1 MQNHLKDQTS
11 PYLLQHADN
20 PVNWYPWCDEAFA
33 RAKEEDKPI
42 LLSIGYSTCHWCHV
56 MAHESFEDEQIAE
69 ILNQYFISIKVDKEE
84 RPESKMD
91 WFAFGPGD
99 YVSVHYESTPHI
111 HKTVAAIRK
120 KGAKAIVALNPGTP
134 IQVLENLLDDI
145 DGVLVMT
152 VDPGFAGQKL
162 VEACAGKVKKLRE
175 YLDTNGYPDKEI
187 EVDGN
192 ISFENAG
199 RMNRMGADIFV
210 AGSSSVFSGEGSI
223 GQNIARVREVLRQLY

>member
-1 MQNHLKDQTS
+1 MNNCRKKKIAPSIMCADFFKLKECIKQFEECGIE
-11 PYLLQHADN
+11 LLHVDIMDGNFVPNYTLGTDFVKAL
-20 PVNWYPWCDEAFA
+20 
-33 RAKEEDKPI
+33 KENTDIPLDLHFMIE
-42 LLSIGYSTCHWCHV
+42 H
-56 MAHESFEDEQIAE
+56 
-69 ILNQYFISIKVDKEE
+69 
-84 RPESKMD
+84 PESKMD

-120 KGAKAIVALNPGTP
+120 KGAKAMVALNPGTP

-223 GQNIARVREVLRQLY
+223 GQNITRFREVLRQLY